1 MELFKQHTNIDF
13 LGQRKVVMPLTLLF
27 IVASIVSLAVKG
39 LNFGIDF
46 TGGVTL
52 ELHYP
57 ASTDVDAVRGTLEAG
72 GYHGAQVQH
81 LGSTSDVLV
90 RLPPLAP
97 GEDGARF
104 GEQVMATLAAAT
116 PGVELKHR
124 EFIGPQVGAELANQ
138 GAIAS
143 LLAML
148 GIGIYLWARFERTFA
163 AGALAATVHDVLF
176 TVGWFSIF
184 ELEFDLTVLAA
195 VLAVI
200 GYSVNDTVVVFDRI
214 RENFRTMRKG
224 TPEEVMNRAVN
235 ETLSRT
241 IMTASTV
248 LVVLLALFFFGGAV
262 LHGFALAL
270 LIGLLVGTYSSVY
283 IASATA
289 LMLGASRETLMPP
302 KRDEELDALP

>member
-1 MELFKQHTNIDF
+1 MELFKHVTQIDF
-13 LGQRKVVMPLTLLF
+13 LGHRKVVMPLTLLF
-27 IVASIVSLAVKG
+27 IVASVVSLATRG
-39 LNFGIDF
+39 LEFGIDF

-52 ELHYP
+52 EVHYP
-57 ASTDVDAVRGTLEAG
+57 ASADLDQVRGALDKG
-72 GYHGAQVQH
+72 GFGGAQVQH
-81 LGSTSDVLV
+81 LGTTSDVLV
-90 RLPPLAP
+90 RLPPLAE
-97 GEDGARF
+97 GVDGSRF
-104 GEQVMATLAAAT
+104 GEQVMGALATAT
-116 PGVELKHR
+116 PGVALKHR
-124 EFIGPQVGAELANQ
+124 EFVGPQVGAELANQ
-138 GAIAS
+138 GTLAAIFA
-143 LLAML
+143 LV
-148 GIGIYLWARFERTFA
+148 GIGLYLWARFESKFA
-163 AGALAATVHDVLF
+163 LGALAATVHDVVF

-184 ELEFDLTVLAA
+184 SIEFDLTVLAA

-224 TPEEVMNRAVN
+224 TPEQVMNRAIN

-248 LVVLLALFFFGGAV
+248 FVVLLALFFFGGSV
-262 LHGFALAL
+262 IHNFALAL

>member
-1 MELFKQHTNIDF
+1 MELFKQTTTIDF
-13 LGQRKVVMPLTLLF
+13 LGHRKVVMPLTLLF
-27 IVASIVSLAVKG
+27 IAATFVSLATKG
-39 LNFGIDF
+39 LEFGIDF

-57 ASTDVDAVRGTLEAG
+57 ASTDPELVRTTLEQG
-72 GYHGAQVQH
+72 GFAGAQVQH

-90 RLPPLAP
+90 RLPPLAE
-97 GEDGARF
+97 GSDSSRY
-104 GEQVMATLAAAT
+104 GEQIMTTLRAAA

-124 EFIGPQVGAELANQ
+124 EFVGPQVGADLANQ
-138 GAIAS
+138 GTLAS
-143 LLAML
+143 IFAML
-148 GIGIYLWARFERTFA
+148 GIGLYLWARFEWKFA
-163 AGALAATVHDVLF
+163 LGALAATVHDVVF
-176 TVGWFSIF
+176 TIGWFSIF
-184 ELEFDLTVLAA
+184 GFEFDLTVLAA

-224 TPEEVMNRAVN
+224 TPEEVMNRAIN

-248 LVVLLALFFFGGAV
+248 FVVLLALYFFGGSV
-262 LHGFALAL
+262 IHNFALAL

>member
-1 MELFKQHTNIDF
+1 MELFKHTTNIDF
-13 LGQRKVVMPLTLLF
+13 LGHRKVVMPLTLLF
-27 IVASIVSLAVKG
+27 IVASFVSLATRG
-39 LNFGIDF
+39 LEFGIDF

-57 ASTDVDAVRGTLEAG
+57 ASTDVDQVRATLDG
-72 GYHGAQVQH
+72 GGFPGSQVQH

-90 RLPPLAP
+90 RLPPL
-97 GEDGARF
+97 GEGMDSARY
-104 GEQVMATLAAAT
+104 GEQIMATLRAAS

-138 GAIAS
+138 GTLAS
-143 LLAML
+143 MFAMVF
-148 GIGIYLWARFERTFA
+148 IGIYLWARFEWKFA
-163 AGALAATVHDVLF
+163 LGALAATAHDVVF

-184 ELEFDLTVLAA
+184 GLEFDLTVLAA

-224 TPEEVMNRAVN
+224 TPQEVMNRAIN

-248 LVVLLALFFFGGAV
+248 FVVLLALFFFGGSV
-262 LHGFALAL
+262 IHNFALAL